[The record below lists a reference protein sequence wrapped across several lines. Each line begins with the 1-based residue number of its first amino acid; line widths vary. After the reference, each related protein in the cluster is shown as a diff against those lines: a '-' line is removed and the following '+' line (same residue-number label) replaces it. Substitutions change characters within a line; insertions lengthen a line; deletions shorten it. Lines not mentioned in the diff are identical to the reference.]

1 MTETTEIKHVLN
13 PLPADADGDLAHKI
27 CIELSGWIYRQP
39 GLVGAWRTDSHRKAD
54 PAGFFEGRLGLTDK
68 TAYLA
73 FRDLLKAHLRFFA
86 ADQKRLA
93 IAMRRPGGDP
103 EAQCRHAQHADLVT
117 TLIEIRRAGKTWSA
131 AQAAAHRA
139 AAA

>member
-1 MTETTEIKHVLN
+1 MTDKIELTHVLN
-13 PLPADADGDLAHKI
+13 PLPADADGELARKI
-27 CIELSGWIYRQP
+27 CSALSGRIYGQP
-39 GLVGAWRTDSHRKAD
+39 GLVGAWRVSSRQKAD
-54 PAGFFEGRLGLTDK
+54 PAGLFADVLGLKDK
-68 TAYLA
+68 AAYLA

-86 ADQKRLA
+86 EDQKRLA
-93 IAMRRPGGDP
+93 IAMRRPGGNP

-131 AQAAAHRA
+131 AQAAAGRA

>member
-13 PLPADADGDLAHKI
+13 PLPADADGEQAHKI

-39 GLVGAWRTDSHRKAD
+39 GLVGVWRSSRSKAD
-54 PAGFFEGRLGLTDK
+54 PVGFFADVLGLKDK
-68 TAYLA
+68 AAYLA

-93 IAMRRPGGDP
+93 VAMRRPGGDP

-131 AQAAAHRA
+131 AQAAAGRA